1 MPKDA
6 PYSTVVIQLARLGDL
21 AQSWRLLS
29 RLIRKNGPDGTA
41 LIVDS
46 RLSSLAGLMVG
57 EDNVLPIAISDLP
70 QRFATGSLTG
80 DWHEAVR
87 LKQSLTEFTAD
98 TVINLNY
105 HLPAAA
111 ICAAI
116 PAVNRYG
123 ARWHDVKAG
132 VPSDSQIERLFRA
145 TTGLRHN
152 NRHLSDIWSEYAG
165 EPASSDLHS
174 SIPLQDGLIEAGRR
188 IIAVNRRG
196 LTAGDSPVGL
206 IIGSGLS
213 ARSLPASHLAQIVS
227 AVSAINPV
235 ILIGSQQDATTAVD
249 VLKHLGNGKDRAVSV
264 CGLTDDLA
272 TLAGVLKCCR
282 IVAGVDTGALH
293 LAAALSVRCLGI
305 YYGSMHFRETGPY
318 GTDNWVIT
326 PDDPDYP
333 CHEREMEAHPERY
346 SGVIPPGIIV
356 TTLMGILENK
366 ELERTFLS
374 VFQEAN
380 VKLYRSYM
388 SADGLEWQPRGGLV
402 CLQTRFQDTLNQFET
417 RLASKSGHTKEMV
430 GPHAC

>member
-1 MPKDA
+1 MSRNA

-29 RLIRKNGPDGTA
+29 RLIRNNGPDKTA
-41 LIVDS
+41 LVVDS

-57 EDNVLPIAISDLP
+57 KENVLPIEISDLP
-70 QRFATGSLTG
+70 QRFATGSLSG
-80 DWHEAVR
+80 DWQEATR
-87 LKQSLTEFTAD
+87 LKQSLTEFAAD

-132 VPSDSQIERLFRA
+132 VPSDSQIEQLFRA

-152 NRHLSDIWSEYAG
+152 NRHLSDIWSEYDVADRNVR
-165 EPASSDLHS
+165 PPPLDIYS
-174 SIPLQDGLIEAGRR
+174 SIPLQDGLIESGRR
-188 IIAVNRRG
+188 IMAVNRRG

-213 ARSLPASHLAQIVS
+213 ARSLPVSDLAQIVS

-235 ILIGSQQDATTAVD
+235 ILIGSQQDAPAAVD
-249 VLKHLGNGKDRAVSV
+249 VLKHCNLLDVPQDVNTLRNGMNRAVSV

-272 TLAGVLKCCR
+272 TLAGVLKCCKL
-282 IVAGVDTGALH
+282 VVGVDTGALH
-293 LAAALSVRCLGI
+293 LTAALGVRCLGI

-318 GTDNWVIT
+318 GADNWVIT

-356 TTLMGILENK
+356 ATLMRMLENK
-366 ELERTFLS
+366 EVEQSSPTI
-374 VFQEAN
+374 FQEAN
-380 VKLYRSYM
+380 VKLYRSCLT
-388 SADGLEWQPRGGLV
+388 ADGLEWQSEWGNK
-402 CLQTRFQDTLNQFET
+402 TISTI
-417 RLASKSGHTKEMV
+417 AKEDRA
-430 GPHAC
+430 PYLSL